1 MDELT
6 VEQLYEILGEL
17 IDEGKGD
24 YELYCGDYGT
34 PLVYAADAVDDA
46 EKSVML

>member
-24 YELYCGDYGT
+24 YEVYCEDLGT
-34 PLVYAADAVDDA
+34 PLVFKDNSVDD
-46 EKSVML
+46 EGKEVYF

>member
-6 VEQLYEILGEL
+6 VERLYEILGEL

-24 YELYCGDYGT
+24 YELYCDDLGR
-34 PLVYAADAVDDA
+34 PLIFYDNSVDD
-46 EKSVML
+46 ERKEVYF